1 MEETYYSGRNSLKEK
16 IEIWDNAERAKD
28 LISVFW
34 IFIGFSAIALI
45 SGYFE
50 LRLYENLKNEGFP
63 DPGKVKANDI
73 RQLVVGIIQFAVYLI
88 TVVVFLNW
96 FRRAYGNLHRLGIEY
111 LRQSESMAVWSW
123 FIPIVNLFRPV
134 QIMYEIWTETQ
145 WQIKQKDASYRIKKG
160 NLLLT
165 IWWTL
170 FILSHLAGRI
180 ALRAAFKEDTV
191 NHLIEGSMASLI
203 SDALQILE
211 ALLVIII
218 VSGISKM
225 ETKLAGVVKKSGGN
239 IIVK

>member
-1 MEETYYSGRNSLKEK
+1 MEETYYSGRNSLKGK

-28 LISVFW
+28 LIPFFW
-34 IFIGFSAIALI
+34 VFIGFSAIAII

-50 LRLYENLKNEGFP
+50 LRLFENFKNEGFA

-96 FRRAYGNLHRLGIEY
+96 FRRAYGNLHRLRIDY
-111 LRQSESMAVWSW
+111 LGQSESMAVGSW

-191 NHLIEGSMASLI
+191 NQLIEGSLASLI
-203 SDALQILE
+203 SDTLQILE

-218 VSGISKM
+218 VSRISKM
-225 ETKLAGVVKKSGGN
+225 ETKLAEEVRKSGGN
-239 IIVK
+239 VVAK

>member
-1 MEETYYSGRNSLKEK
+1 MEEEYYSGRNSHKEK
-16 IEIWDNAERAKD
+16 IEIWDNADRAKD
-28 LISVFW
+28 LISFFW
-34 IFIGFSAIALI
+34 VFIGFTAVAII

-50 LRLYENLKNEGFP
+50 LRLFQNIQNEGFA

-73 RQLVVGIIQFAVYLI
+73 RQLVAGIIQSAAYLI

-111 LRQSESMAVWSW
+111 LNQSESMALWSW
-123 FIPIVNLFRPV
+123 FIPVVNLFRPV
-134 QIMYEIWTETQ
+134 QIKYEIWTETQ
-145 WQIKQKDASYRIKKG
+145 WQIKQRDASYQIKNG

-170 FILSHLAGRI
+170 FILSNLAGRL

-191 NHLIEGSMASLI
+191 NHLIEGSIASLV

-211 ALLVIII
+211 ALLVILI
-218 VSGISKM
+218 VTRLSKM
-225 ETKLAGVVKKSGGN
+225 ETKLAEEVRKSGGK
-239 IIVK
+239 IIEK